1 MQYNRMKLAVGIF
14 VIILFISIGGFSYLI
29 LKEKGAFEKRY
40 SFYFNTQSASSFS
53 IGMPL
58 RFAGFRIGVI
68 DTIALNDDG
77 SVKVTFSVN
86 EENRKWISEY
96 SMLLLQRPLIGSPH
110 IEVYST
116 VGNAPLEDGSA
127 VDIMISDDINTMIS
141 KLEPVVDKL
150 INIITSIEQI
160 TSKLSADDSE
170 IFEIVSNIKIFTN
183 NLAKNDALLT
193 TITGDKAATQSLIR
207 SLESLASIMHHTDLI
222 TSKVDQ
228 DIVKPSSL
236 VIQELHTILT
246 DVNQKL
252 QTLNPT
258 VQSIGALDED
268 LIGLKDQVAVTL
280 QKSNQILDKVDA
292 IMLDETKEEVTLP

>member
-1 MQYNRMKLAVGIF
+1 MKLAVGIF
-14 VIILFISIGGFSYLI
+14 VITLLLAIIAFSYLI
-29 LKEKGAFEKRY
+29 LKEKGTFEARY
-40 SFYFNTQSASSFS
+40 SFYFNTQSANSFS

-68 DTIALNDDG
+68 DEIALNDDG

-116 VGNAPLEDGSA
+116 VGNKPLEDGSSI
-127 VDIMISDDINTMIS
+127 DIIISDDINAMIS

-150 INIITSIEQI
+150 INIITSIDKI
-160 TSKLSADDSE
+160 TSTLSADDSE
-170 IFEIVSNIKIFTN
+170 IFEIVSNIKIFTT

-193 TITGDKAATQSLIR
+193 TITGDQKAAQSLIR
-207 SLESLASIMHHTDLI
+207 SLESLANIMHNTDLI
-222 TSKVDQ
+222 TAKVDQ
-228 DIVKPSSL
+228 DIVQPSSL
-236 VIQELHTILT
+236 AIKELHAILT
-246 DVNQKL
+246 DVNKKL
-252 QTLNPT
+252 ETLDPT

-268 LIGLKDQVAVTL
+268 LVGLKDQVAVTL

-292 IMLDETKEEVTLP
+292 IMLDETKEEVMLP

>member
-1 MQYNRMKLAVGIF
+1 MQYNRMKLSVGIF
-14 VIILFISIGGFSYLI
+14 VIALLVAITAFSYLI

-68 DTIALNDDG
+68 DAIALNDDG
-77 SVKVTFSVN
+77 SVKVEFSVN
-86 EENRKWISEY
+86 EENRKWISEQ

-116 VGNAPLEDGSA
+116 VGNTPLEDGSS
-127 VDIMISDDINTMIS
+127 IEIIISDDINAMVS

-150 INIITSIEQI
+150 INIITSIDKI
-160 TSKLSADDSE
+160 TNRLSSDDSE
-170 IFEIVSNIKIFTN
+170 IFEIVSNIQIFTN

-193 TITGDKAATQSLIR
+193 TITGDTAATQSLIR
-207 SLESLASIMHHTDLI
+207 SLESLANIMHSTDLL
-222 TSKVDQ
+222 TAKVDQ
-228 DIVKPSSL
+228 DIMQPSSL
-236 VIQELHTILT
+236 AIKELHAILT
-246 DVNQKL
+246 DVKQKL
-252 QTLNPT
+252 ETLDPT

-268 LIGLKDQVAVTL
+268 LVGLKDQVAVTL

-292 IMLDETKEEVTLP
+292 IMLDETKEEVELP

>member
-1 MQYNRMKLAVGIF
+1 MQYNKMKLAVGIF
-14 VIILFISIGGFSYLI
+14 VIALFVSIGWFSYLI
-29 LKEKGAFEKRY
+29 LKEKGTFEKRY

-68 DTIALNDDG
+68 DAIALNNDG
-77 SVKVTFSVN
+77 SVKVEFSVN

-116 VGNAPLEDGSA
+116 VGNKPLENGSHI
-127 VDIMISDDINTMIS
+127 DIIISDDINTMVS

-150 INIITSIEQI
+150 INIITSIDKI

-170 IFEIVSNIKIFTN
+170 IFEIVSNIKIFTT

-207 SLESLASIMHHTDLI
+207 SLESLANIMHSTDLI
-222 TSKVDQ
+222 TAKVDQ
-228 DIVKPSSL
+228 DIVQPSSL
-236 VIQELHTILT
+236 AIKELHAILT
-246 DVNQKL
+246 DVKQKL
-252 QTLNPT
+252 ETLDPT

-268 LIGLKDQVAVTL
+268 LVGLKDQVAVTL

-292 IMLDETKEEVTLP
+292 IMLDETKEEVELP